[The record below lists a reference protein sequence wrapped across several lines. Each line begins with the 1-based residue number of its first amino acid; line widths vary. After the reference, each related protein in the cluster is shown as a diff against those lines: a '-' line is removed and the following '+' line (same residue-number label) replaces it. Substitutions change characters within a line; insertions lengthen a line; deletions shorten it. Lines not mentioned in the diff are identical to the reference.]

1 MWLVTRGY
9 GCLLL
14 VTTSTETDPVPKN
27 HGNEVVKKQK
37 CKRHNLQFD
46 VLTENKCFNLNRQE
60 TGEEIY
66 MMRLV
71 MTLM

>member
-14 VTTSTETDPVPKN
+14 VTTSTETSPVPKN
-27 HGNEVVKKQK
+27 HGREVV
-37 CKRHNLQFD
+37 NLQFD
-46 VLTENKCFNLNRQE
+46 VLKENKCFNLNRQE